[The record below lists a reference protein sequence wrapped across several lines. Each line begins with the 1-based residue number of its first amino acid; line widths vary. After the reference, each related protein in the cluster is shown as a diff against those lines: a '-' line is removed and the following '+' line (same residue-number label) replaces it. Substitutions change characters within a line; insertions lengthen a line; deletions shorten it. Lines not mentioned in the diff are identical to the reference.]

1 MLTTQHQSMSN
12 LHKKILFKIYEILDG
27 EKDEEEIL
35 IGVRV
40 MNDHRVDPEFVSK
53 LLYSIF
59 YRYLSAI
66 DDNDQLS
73 FTTDIKRR
81 FTRLIKEAPSYIDVD
96 EEDIE
101 NIEDI
106 EEDDDD
112 DDEESEKYNE

>member
-1 MLTTQHQSMSN
+1 MLTTQHQYMNN
-12 LHKKILFKIYEILDG
+12 LHKKILFEIYEILDDK
-27 EKDEEEIL
+27 KDEQEIL
-35 IGVRV
+35 IGMRV

-59 YRYLSAI
+59 YKYLSAI
-66 DDNDQLS
+66 DDNGQLL

-101 NIEDI
+101 NIENIGDS
-106 EEDDDD
+106 EYTDEDEDD
-112 DDEESEKYNE
+112 E

>member
-1 MLTTQHQSMSN
+1 MNN
-12 LHKKILFKIYEILDG
+12 LHKKILFKIYEILDD

-35 IGVRV
+35 IGIKV

-81 FTRLIKEAPSYIDVD
+81 FTRLIKEAPSYIDAD

-112 DDEESEKYNE
+112 DDDESEKYNE

>member
-1 MLTTQHQSMSN
+1 MNN
-12 LHKKILFKIYEILDG
+12 LHKKILFEIYEILDD
-27 EKDEEEIL
+27 EKDEQEIL

-59 YRYLSAI
+59 YKYLSAI
-66 DDNDQLS
+66 DDNEQLL

-96 EEDIE
+96 EENIE
-101 NIEDI
+101 NIENIGDS
-106 EEDDDD
+106 EYTDEDEDEDEDEDD
-112 DDEESEKYNE
+112 E